1 MAVGI
6 KEIAKDLDLGM
17 STVAHALAGKGTISD
32 RTRQMVRDHAQR
44 VGYTPNRNAQRMRS
58 RKTGVI
64 GLVVPDVVLSPYVE
78 VVQHL
83 FRLVERDGKELQIA
97 LTEFYP
103 HLEDRAFQRML
114 ASRVDGIIAK
124 VGYARW
130 EDLPEDHYIRRA
142 KAEGVPTILYSNPIE
157 GSGLPYMR
165 HVQDASI
172 RIVTRHLLS
181 LGHRRI
187 AAVLPGCRPFGTVM
201 QQWLMDIREE
211 IVAAGGSAELEAIG
225 LAAREDVNPEGPL
238 GVFRDYMNQNHPR
251 HAMAAG
257 REAFRTAMAL
267 PNPPT
272 AIVAFS
278 DPMAIGA
285 IFEAQQ
291 RGLRIGRDIAIAG
304 CGQTPSTFLCPITLT
319 TVDRRPQ
326 LYAQKLMELLRA
338 HMDPQ
343 RQADAPLCDE
353 VEPLLVIGESTV
365 GA

>member
-1 MAVGI
+1 
-6 KEIAKDLDLGM
+6 
-17 STVAHALAGKGTISD
+17 
-32 RTRQMVRDHAQR
+32 
-44 VGYTPNRNAQRMRS
+44 MRA
-58 RKTGVI
+58 RRTGVI
-64 GLVVPDVVLSPYVE
+64 GLIVPDVVLSPYVE

-83 FRLVERDGKELQIA
+83 FHLVEREGKELQIA

-103 HLEDRAFQRML
+103 NLEDRAFQSML
-114 ASRVDGIIAK
+114 SSRVDGIIAK
-124 VGYARW
+124 VGFARW
-130 EDLPEDHYIRRA
+130 EDVPAHHYLRRA
-142 KAEGVPTILYSNPIE
+142 KDEGITTVLYSNPIE

-172 RIVTRHLLS
+172 RIVTRHLLG

-187 AAVLPGCRPFGTVM
+187 GALLPGCRPFGTVM
-201 QQWLMDIREE
+201 QQWLVDIREE
-211 IVAAGGSAELEAIG
+211 IAVAGNGAELEAIG
-225 LAAREDVNPEGPL
+225 LAARDDVNPEGPT

-251 HAMAAG
+251 HVMAAG

-291 RGLRIGRDIAIAG
+291 RGVRIGRDIAIAG
-304 CGQTPSTFLCPITLT
+304 CGQTPSSFLCPLTLT
-319 TVDRRPQ
+319 TIDRRPQ
-326 LYAQKLMELLRA
+326 LYAEKLMELLRA

-343 RQADAPLCDE
+343 KRANAPLCAQVD
-353 VEPLLVIGESTV
+353 PLLVIGESTV